1 MMDDKSSPF
10 NHPQTILWG
19 TGAKNYESIPNI
31 IWVFW
36 DSDKKHTMVEIC
48 LKKIK
53 STLSDF
59 EINIIDHKTLNDFLP
74 NAYIKRDDLPIANFS
89 DLIRLDLLRN
99 YGGFWIDASTLLTE
113 NLDWIIKLKSESNPD
128 TIGFF
133 SDFFSNDLTNPILEN
148 WFLASP
154 KNSRFIEDW
163 YQEYKTCY
171 LSKKPQEFYKE
182 ITGNTAYMQKIDYGL
197 ASYILPYISAIK
209 IMRTNNDYRILMI
222 SANDTAHYYNFALGL
237 SPHHLAQMFL
247 LNKAPEELPKL
258 IKFEKRGRNAIE
270 EYIKR
275 GQYSRKSLLFQI
287 VKQKQYYITKLPKL
301 LNYAFYILNNL
312 KRKYL
317 A

>member
-1 MMDDKSSPF
+1 
-10 NHPQTILWG
+10 
-19 TGAKNYESIPNI
+19 
-31 IWVFW
+31 
-36 DSDKKHTMVEIC
+36 
-48 LKKIK
+48 
-53 STLSDF
+53 
-59 EINIIDHKTLNDFLP
+59 
-74 NAYIKRDDLPIANFS
+74 
-89 DLIRLDLLRN
+89 
-99 YGGFWIDASTLLTE
+99 
-113 NLDWIIKLKSESNPD
+113 
-128 TIGFF
+128 
-133 SDFFSNDLTNPILEN
+133 
-148 WFLASP
+148 
-154 KNSRFIEDW
+154 
-163 YQEYKTCY
+163 
-171 LSKKPQEFYKE
+171 
-182 ITGNTAYMQKIDYGL
+182 MQKIDYGL